1 MFLLRFL
8 RRSAKQTSAQPPEP
22 DPPEPDPQ
30 WCLQQVV
37 DSLRL
42 AALPAEEQIAAL
54 PDFVH
59 VPAEVALLYDDAF
72 RLVPQ
77 IRDAGLI
84 TNEQQESLV
93 RINRLHGDMGT
104 ATDKDWLWT
113 VDAMRSDERW
123 ARSRRLA
130 VEALAALGREAGTP
144 RFEGTTW
151 VSASETGT
159 GESPG

>member
-1 MFLLRFL
+1 MFRLRFL
-8 RRSAKQTSAQPPEP
+8 RRSAKQAPAEPVEPEP
-22 DPPEPDPQ
+22 SEPDPQ

-54 PDFVH
+54 PDFVD

-77 IRDAGLI
+77 IREAGLI
-84 TNEQQESLV
+84 TDEQEESLV
-93 RINRLHGDMGT
+93 RLDRLHRDMGI

-130 VEALAALGREAGTP
+130 AEALAALGREAGTP

-159 GESPG
+159 GEPPG

>member
-1 MFLLRFL
+1 MLRFRFL
-8 RRSAKQTSAQPPEP
+8 RRSAKQAPAEPPEP
-22 DPPEPDPQ
+22 EPPEPDPQ
-30 WCLQQVV
+30 WCLEQVV

-59 VPAEVALLYDDAF
+59 VPDEVALLYNDAF

-77 IRDAGLI
+77 IREAGLI
-84 TNEQQESLV
+84 TDEQQGSLV
-93 RINRLHGDMGT
+93 RLNRHYERMSN
-104 ATDKDWLWT
+104 ATDKDSLWT
-113 VDAMRSDERW
+113 VEAMQSDERW
-123 ARSRRLA
+123 EKSRRLA
-130 VEALAALGREAGTP
+130 AEALAALGRDAGTP

-159 GESPG
+159 LERPS